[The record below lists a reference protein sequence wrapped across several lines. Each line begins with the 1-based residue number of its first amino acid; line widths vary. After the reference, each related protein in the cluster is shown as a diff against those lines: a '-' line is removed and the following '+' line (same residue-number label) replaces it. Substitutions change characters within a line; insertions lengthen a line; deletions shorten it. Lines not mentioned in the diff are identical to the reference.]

1 MKSLLLIPVFY
12 FISFNLFAQYEWM
25 KTYSIGLD
33 NFITSV
39 DTSSE
44 QGYFIAGGVQG
55 QVSLGN
61 YIAAKLDSNGNE
73 IWQIIGDKFNAGT
86 GNNSAKCILNTGDG
100 GCLVDGI
107 IQSNNNGIDLYF
119 IRIDSTGHVV
129 WEKTYGGINDQYPN
143 SIIRD
148 GNNYLCTFFS
158 FPNPTFNAILKL
170 NDQGDSLWSKN
181 LAITPSDYPSSMIRS
196 VNGNIIICGIAR
208 NILDS
213 SFYDLTY
220 SELDTSCEIVDT
232 KRFPDT
238 LIFGPITI
246 NQTID
251 GGFLLSSFDYF
262 NDISKI
268 IKADSTGIIQ
278 WVKVFNNANYCAA
291 TVLKNNDIVVSLG
304 SKDYSIKILQF
315 DMQGNLKMIDSVST
329 RFRESTILDNIT
341 DQNGNLILCG
351 DMYDSNSC
359 QSCSS
364 FGWLLKKNFESTN
377 YISDLL
383 LKDASKIKIYPN
395 PINMSFSDLTIES
408 KTQINKITIQDLTGN
423 IIFQSDKNISK
434 EDTRF
439 QLHLRTQLSAGTY
452 FILFENGFGY
462 IDCKKLFVFN

>member
-1 MKSLLLIPVFY
+1 MKSLLLIPIFY
-12 FISFNLFAQYEWM
+12 FISFNLSAQYAWM
-25 KTYSIGLD
+25 NTYSIGLD

-100 GCLVDGI
+100 GCLVGGI

-220 SELDTSCEIVDT
+220 SELDTSCQIVDT

-304 SKDYSIKILQF
+304 SNDYSIKILKF
-315 DMQGNLKMIDSVST
+315 DMQGNLKMIDTVSIG
-329 RFRESTILDNIT
+329 FRETTILDNIT
-341 DQNGNLILCG
+341 DHNGNLIICG
-351 DMYDSNSC
+351 DMYNSNSC
-359 QSCSS
+359 QGCPS
-364 FGWLLKKNFESTN
+364 FGWLLKKNFDSTN
-377 YISDLL
+377 YINDLL

-395 PINMSFSDLTIES
+395 PINTSLSDLTIVS
-408 KTQINKITIQDLTGN
+408 KKQLNKITILDLTGS
-423 IIFQSDKNISK
+423 IIFQSDNISSTFK
-434 EDTRF
+434 SIF
-439 QLHLRTQLSAGTY
+439 QLHLRSQLSAGTY
-452 FILFENGFGY
+452 FILFESISGNK
-462 IDCKKLFVFN
+462 DCMKLIVIN